1 MTRKQKNILN
11 FLSLFFLLIVLPVA
25 ALYFLEEGVDYR
37 KELMAELKDLG
48 ETPQFEG
55 LNYKGDTIDNSRLKH
70 NLVVVNFMEPNQQ
83 GKNGEKGEILK
94 KLLTQFEDRQDV
106 LLLNF
111 IPQNENDS
119 IQHYGLT
126 DYIQSF
132 ELSDVN
138 RCFFVQEKEGE
149 LEKLASEGFH
159 FPFEP
164 GDNVR
169 ENNLVAFCDTAQ
181 TIRRYYNILDEAES
195 QLLVRHIIM
204 FLPAG
209 ESRAGKYEIEK
220 N

>member
-11 FLSLFFLLIVLPVA
+11 FLSLFFLLIVLPVG

-48 ETPQFEG
+48 KTPQFEG
-55 LNYKGDTIDNSRLKH
+55 LNYNGDTIDNSRLMH
-70 NLVVVNFMEPNQQ
+70 RLVVVNFMDPDRQ
-83 GKNGEKGEILK
+83 GTNGEKGKILK
-94 KLLTQFEDRQDV
+94 KLLTQFEDREDV
-106 LLLNF
+106 LLLNLV
-111 IPQNENDS
+111 PQNEADS
-119 IQHYGLT
+119 MQQDGLR

-132 ELSDVN
+132 ELHDVN
-138 RCFFVQEKEGE
+138 RCFFVQEKETE
-149 LEKLASEGFH
+149 LQIMASEGFH

-164 GDNVR
+164 GDNVN

-181 TIRRYYNILDEAES
+181 TIRRYYNILDEKES